1 MKAKPRTSP
10 IASLAVMNPQ
20 GPFLNLNSLL
30 SALVLAV
37 VGWVGMKTASNAD
50 SLIKIETSQPYLTQ
64 TVSELKSQLAT
75 LVTRAEFDSR
85 LAEAKQER
93 VSLESRI
100 HTLEIEMKT
109 TEVAKAAKA
118 TQR

>member
-1 MKAKPRTSP
+1 MRAKPKIITP
-10 IASLAVMNPQ
+10 NLAIPVPAVS
-20 GPFLNLNSLL
+20 LNLNSLL
-30 SALVLAV
+30 SAVVLAV

-50 SLIKIETSQPYLTQ
+50 TLIKIETSQPYLTQ
-64 TVSELKSQLAT
+64 TVSELKSQLAS

-100 HTLEIEMKT
+100 HTLEIELKSAPQVT
-109 TEVAKAAKA
+109 KNSH
-118 TQR
+118 